1 MKTLD
6 RYSLLCISV
15 ALIIT
20 LTIFI
25 TADDP
30 HDNGFVGT
38 AYDIKTTQNGFT
50 FSLEDTGGEIMKCF
64 ARTAP
69 AEFEI
74 YKIKGSFSDDGS
86 MLFVSSMQAARH
98 NEF

>member
-1 MKTLD
+1 MKALD

-20 LTIFI
+20 LTVFI
-25 TADDP
+25 TSDDP
-30 HDNGFVGT
+30 QDNGFVGT
-38 AYDIKTTQNGFT
+38 VHDIKATQSGFT
-50 FSLEDTGGEIMKCF
+50 FSLDDTGGGTMKCF

-69 AEFEI
+69 AEFEV
-74 YKIKGSFSDDGS
+74 YKIKGTFSDDGS